1 MKHVSLQV
9 EKMSCGNCLST
20 VENAL
25 IQMEGVNRAKASL
38 EDKKVEVE
46 YDETKAE
53 VYDLAEAVRKAGYI
67 VL

>member
-25 IQMEGVNRAKASL
+25 NGIEGVNRAKASL
-38 EDKKVEVE
+38 EDKKVAVE
-46 YDETKAE
+46 YDETKTE